1 MKIQLNIFK
10 FDLFFNS
17 LNHNNMENSPLRFLK
32 DNDIITFINKEV
44 HKSRTKFARKFHIN
58 MYKDRL
64 YKNYNYYLKIHLDD
78 RFWKINEKRVLSM
91 NVSFIQPSYP
101 FYTCPITKKLDVN
114 HAIKV
119 YEGYENEVLPCGTV

>member
-1 MKIQLNIFK
+1 
-10 FDLFFNS
+10 
-17 LNHNNMENSPLRFLK
+17 MENSPLRFLK
-32 DNDIITFINKEV
+32 DNDVIIMINEEV
-44 HKSRTKFARKFHIN
+44 SKSRERLSREFHIN

-64 YKNYNYYLKIHLDD
+64 HKNNNYFLKIHLDD

-119 YEGYENEVLPCGTV
+119 YECSENEVLPCKTVSTGA